1 MVLVAVLND
10 GGLGELTII
19 GALMSSFVR
28 LMLVLYNAGSSGEVC
43 FLVLFYFA
51 DFMLVVDLHP
61 WWLCRDW
68 RKRILLG
75 LLNLCWGF
83 HPRWRWRDL
92 RSYCHCRGML
102 KEFGH
107 FGLGVLGD
115 LNRA

>member
-51 DFMLVVDLHP
+51 DFMLIVDLHY
-61 WWLCRDW
+61 WWLCKDW
-68 RKRILLG
+68 RRRIIFG
-75 LLNLCWGF
+75 LLNWCWGF
-83 HPRWRWRDL
+83 HPWWRCRDL
-92 RSYCHCRGML
+92 LRGTWYY
-102 KEFGH
+102 
-107 FGLGVLGD
+107 LGD
-115 LNRA
+115 WSNDWYWNELEYPQ